1 MASASVGDCLS
12 GARDTFKKNVL
23 THVVCT
29 LLVMVVA
36 GISAGLLAGPM
47 MVGYMRM
54 IERETRGEAV
64 QIGDVFRGFDDFV
77 PAFVAGLISSLVVSL
92 GFMLC
97 FIPGLLVMALP
108 PVALFLVARG
118 ERDGV
123 AAFSQAWSIVTKNLG
138 SAFFCSLVLG
148 IVGSL
153 GFLLCWVG
161 PRCGAG
167 RPMVHSLRAPG
178 WCIELVYQLART
190 CTNRAH
196 RASCLAARRRLNCSS
211 SCRRCTTEIGLSL
224 FVRTKTRP
232 RPGVPARAGFAFW

>member
-12 GARDTFKKNVL
+12 GAWGTFKKNVL

-108 PVALFLVARG
+108 PVALPPL
-118 ERDGV
+118 
-123 AAFSQAWSIVTKNLG
+123 
-138 SAFFCSLVLG
+138 
-148 IVGSL
+148 
-153 GFLLCWVG
+153 
-161 PRCGAG
+161 
-167 RPMVHSLRAPG
+167 
-178 WCIELVYQLART
+178 
-190 CTNRAH
+190 
-196 RASCLAARRRLNCSS
+196 
-211 SCRRCTTEIGLSL
+211 
-224 FVRTKTRP
+224 
-232 RPGVPARAGFAFW
+232 

>member
-12 GARDTFKKNVL
+12 GAWGTFKKNVL

-47 MVGYMRM
+47 MVGYMRI

-123 AAFSQAWSIVTKNLG
+123 AAFSQAWISVTMVARSYWAQSMPK
-138 SAFFCSLVLG
+138 
-148 IVGSL
+148 
-153 GFLLCWVG
+153 
-161 PRCGAG
+161 PRW
-167 RPMVHSLRAPG
+167 P
-178 WCIELVYQLART
+178 
-190 CTNRAH
+190 
-196 RASCLAARRRLNCSS
+196 
-211 SCRRCTTEIGLSL
+211 
-224 FVRTKTRP
+224 
-232 RPGVPARAGFAFW
+232 PARGPSTTT

>member
-12 GARDTFKKNVL
+12 GAWGTFKKNVL

-97 FIPGLLVMALP
+97 FIPGLLILALP
-108 PVALFLVARG
+108 TVALYRVARG

-123 AAFSQAWSIVTKNLG
+123 AAFNQAWRIVTKNLG
-138 SAFFCSLVLG
+138 AAFWCAFVLS
-148 IVGSL
+148 IVGGL
-153 GFLLCWVG
+153 GALLCWVG
-161 PRCGAG
+161 VLVTAPLAMIGSYYMARQLVGDEAAG
-167 RPMVHSLRAPG
+167 VKL
-178 WCIELVYQLART
+178 L
-190 CTNRAH
+190 
-196 RASCLAARRRLNCSS
+196 
-211 SCRRCTTEIGLSL
+211 
-224 FVRTKTRP
+224 
-232 RPGVPARAGFAFW
+232 

>member
-12 GARDTFKKNVL
+12 GAWGTFKKNVL

-97 FIPGLLVMALP
+97 FIPGLLIMALP

-118 ERDGV
+118 ARDV
-123 AAFSQAWSIVTKNLG
+123 AAGFSYRDRWGDRRVGQGREFDQGRHAGDGISGHHLADG
-138 SAFFCSLVLG
+138 SVAEYRANRRS
-148 IVGSL
+148 
-153 GFLLCWVG
+153 
-161 PRCGAG
+161 P
-167 RPMVHSLRAPG
+167 LRF
-178 WCIELVYQLART
+178 V
-190 CTNRAH
+190 AH
-196 RASCLAARRRLNCSS
+196 YKS
-211 SCRRCTTEIGLSL
+211 
-224 FVRTKTRP
+224 
-232 RPGVPARAGFAFW
+232 W

>member
-12 GARDTFKKNVL
+12 GAWGTFKKNVL

-97 FIPGLLVMALP
+97 FIPGLLIMALP
-108 PVALFLVARG
+108 RW
-118 ERDGV
+118 R
-123 AAFSQAWSIVTKNLG
+123 
-138 SAFFCSLVLG
+138 CS
-148 IVGSL
+148 
-153 GFLLCWVG
+153 W
-161 PRCGAG
+161 
-167 RPMVHSLRAPG
+167 
-178 WCIELVYQLART
+178 
-190 CTNRAH
+190 
-196 RASCLAARRRLNCSS
+196 
-211 SCRRCTTEIGLSL
+211 
-224 FVRTKTRP
+224 
-232 RPGVPARAGFAFW
+232 

>member
-12 GARDTFKKNVL
+12 GAWGTFKKNVL

-97 FIPGLLVMALP
+97 FIPGLLIAL
-108 PVALFLVARG
+108 ALLTL
-118 ERDGV
+118 
-123 AAFSQAWSIVTKNLG
+123 Q
-138 SAFFCSLVLG
+138 
-148 IVGSL
+148 
-153 GFLLCWVG
+153 
-161 PRCGAG
+161 PG
-167 RPMVHSLRAPG
+167 RPCRPTPQASDWRSRA
-178 WCIELVYQLART
+178 
-190 CTNRAH
+190 
-196 RASCLAARRRLNCSS
+196 
-211 SCRRCTTEIGLSL
+211 
-224 FVRTKTRP
+224 
-232 RPGVPARAGFAFW
+232 

>member
-12 GARDTFKKNVL
+12 GAWGTFKKNVL

-77 PAFVAGLISSLVVSL
+77 PAFLAGLISSL
-92 GFMLC
+92 
-97 FIPGLLVMALP
+97 
-108 PVALFLVARG
+108 
-118 ERDGV
+118 
-123 AAFSQAWSIVTKNLG
+123 
-138 SAFFCSLVLG
+138 
-148 IVGSL
+148 VGSL

-161 PRCGAG
+161 ALLTLPLSTIGSYYMARQ
-167 RPMVHSLRAPG
+167 
-178 WCIELVYQLART
+178 LVGDEPVALPP
-190 CTNRAH
+190 
-196 RASCLAARRRLNCSS
+196 L
-211 SCRRCTTEIGLSL
+211 
-224 FVRTKTRP
+224 
-232 RPGVPARAGFAFW
+232 

>member
-1 MASASVGDCLS
+1 MATVSVGVCLS
-12 GARDTFKKNVL
+12 GAWSLFRKNAL
-23 THVVCT
+23 THVVSS
-29 LLVMVVA
+29 LLVAVV
-36 GISAGLLAGPM
+36 GGMSAGLLVGPM
-47 MVGYMRM
+47 VVGYLRM
-54 IERETRGEAV
+54 IDKERHGEPT

-97 FIPGLLVMALP
+97 FIPGLLIMALP

-138 SAFFCSLVLG
+138 SAFFSSLVLG

-161 PRCGAG
+161 ALLTLPLSTIGSYYMARQ
-167 RPMVHSLRAPG
+167 
-178 WCIELVYQLART
+178 LVGDEPVALPP
-190 CTNRAH
+190 
-196 RASCLAARRRLNCSS
+196 L
-211 SCRRCTTEIGLSL
+211 
-224 FVRTKTRP
+224 
-232 RPGVPARAGFAFW
+232 

>member
-12 GARDTFKKNVL
+12 GAWGTFKKNVL

-47 MVGYMRM
+47 VVGYMRM
-54 IERETRGEAV
+54 IERETRGESV

-77 PAFVAGLISSLVVSL
+77 PAFVAGLISALVVSL

-148 IVGSL
+148 VVGSL

-161 PRCGAG
+161 ALLTLPLSTIGSYYMARQ
-167 RPMVHSLRAPG
+167 
-178 WCIELVYQLART
+178 LVGDEPVA
-190 CTNRAH
+190 
-196 RASCLAARRRLNCSS
+196 
-211 SCRRCTTEIGLSL
+211 LSPL
-224 FVRTKTRP
+224 
-232 RPGVPARAGFAFW
+232 